1 MGPSQESPE
10 GKEKVSSEASRGY
23 RSPQESCRAA
33 LREGANVH
41 ITEKE
46 VPKVQ
51 EGFSRADASREGRFR
66 NSPLEYRRGRW
77 DGC

>member
-1 MGPSQESPE
+1 M
-10 GKEKVSSEASRGY
+10 
-23 RSPQESCRAA
+23 
-33 LREGANVH
+33 REGANVH

-51 EGFSRADASREGRFR
+51 EGFGRADADREGTFCK
-66 NSPLEYRRGRW
+66 SPLEYRRGRR

>member
-1 MGPSQESPE
+1 M
-10 GKEKVSSEASRGY
+10 
-23 RSPQESCRAA
+23 
-33 LREGANVH
+33 REGANVH